1 MSKQPTPPKV
11 DLPRPGPF
19 ARVLNGV
26 EWLGNKLPDPAFLF
40 LIGVF
45 LVLGASHLA
54 APKLPAGFEVRWAVD
69 KANGG
74 VDERV
79 GGIGRVTKTD
89 EGEVFEPASIV
100 VEDSDPANLRAS
112 LVIDATGEVIAGQ
125 NGQPLNVAEHGW
137 AVFEKVP
144 VDTDGDAETPPEL
157 VANGK
162 VMFARSL
169 LTSEGWY
176 WLLSS
181 MESNFLGFAPLGVV
195 LLGMLGIGPMERV
208 GLISALLRAAL
219 SRVPGL
225 LLTPAMIFLGIM
237 SSLGSDAGYVVLPP
251 LAALAYLAVGRSP
264 LAGIA
269 AVFAGVAAGFNAN
282 LLITSL
288 EPLMSS
294 LSQGAAQSIDADR
307 SVAATASWY
316 FMAASTV
323 VLTFVG
329 WATTAMFVE
338 KRLAGK
344 SPEDGGAPRR
354 AVERSEDK
362 KRTTLGDQLVKIAV
376 FNLIITGI
384 LGLVGAVLLLRTLGI
399 SGNAPSAIPDYLV
412 WPLFAFFATFGVG
425 FIIAGFG
432 SSELEENEVKGL
444 QWSTMVFACGLAL
457 STFLVFWNGST
468 LHGTDGPFPRWVAVI
483 VPLMFILTILPAT
496 AYGVVVGNIK
506 STKDAAQ
513 TMVESMAGMAPIIV
527 LAFFAGQ
534 FVAAFDESGLGRMLA
549 FSGGEWLFNQQ
560 FGASTLLVAFILVTM
575 VFNMFVGS
583 MSAKYALFAPIFV
596 PMFMLIGIRPE
607 MTQVAYRIGDSTTN
621 IITPLNPY
629 LVIVLMYVQKYA
641 PKAGIGTLI
650 AMMLPYTIAFTL
662 IWMIMIVVWN
672 ASGAPLGVGDPV
684 EVFSEAYNAAAAS
697 GTTP

>member
-1 MSKQPTPPKV
+1 MSKESASNPSDPKPSNAPKV
-11 DLPRPGPF
+11 GILGK
-19 ARVLNGV
+19 ALNGV

-40 LIGVF
+40 LIGLVF
-45 LVLGASHLA
+45 VLLASHLA
-54 APKLPAGFEVRWAVD
+54 APSLPDGFEVRWSVD
-69 KANGG
+69 VANGG

-79 GGIGRVTKTD
+79 GVIGRVSETED
-89 EGEVFEPASIV
+89 GEVFEPASIV
-100 VEDSDPANLRAS
+100 VDNDDPANLSAR
-112 LVIDATGEVIAGQ
+112 LVIDATGETVLGDD
-125 NGQPLNVAEHGW
+125 GSPMNVAEHGW

-144 VDTDGDAETPPEL
+144 VDTDDDPETPPEL
-157 VANGK
+157 VSNGR

-169 LTSEGWY
+169 LTSEGIY
-176 WLLSS
+176 WLLAS
-181 MESNFLGFAPLGVV
+181 MEANFLGFAPLGVV

-219 SRVPGL
+219 SRVPGM

-288 EPLMSS
+288 EPLMSN
-294 LSQGAAQSIDADR
+294 LSQGAAQTIDADR
-307 SVAATASWY
+307 AVAATAAWY
-316 FMAASTV
+316 FMAASTI

-329 WATTAMFVE
+329 WATTAVFVE
-338 KRLAGK
+338 KRLAAK
-344 SPEDGGAPRR
+344 SPEDGGPDPEHA
-354 AVERSEDK
+354 S
-362 KRTTLGDQLVKIAV
+362 TLGGHGKLNPDEFKG
-376 FNLIITGI
+376 LIWAG
-384 LGLVGAVLLLRTLGI
+384 V
-399 SGNAPSAIPDYLV
+399 
-412 WPLFAFFATFGVG
+412 TFGIGLG
-425 FIIAGFG
+425 FTA
-432 SSELEENEVKGL
+432 
-444 QWSTMVFACGLAL
+444 M
-457 STFLVFWNGST
+457 LVFWKGSP
-468 LHGTDGPFPRWVAVI
+468 LYGTDGPFPRWVAVI
-483 VPLMFILTILPAT
+483 VPLMFVLTILPACV
-496 AYGVVVGNIK
+496 YGAVVGNIK
-506 STKDAAQ
+506 STKDAAK

-560 FGASTLLVAFILVTM
+560 FGAGSLLIAFILVTM
-575 VFNMFVGS
+575 VFNLFVGS

-607 MTQVAYRIGDSTTN
+607 MTQTAYRIGDSTTN

-629 LVIVLMYVQKYA
+629 MVIILMYVQKYA

-662 IWMIMIVVWN
+662 VWMVMIVLWN
-672 ASGAPLGVGDPV
+672 ASGIPLGVGDPV
-684 EVFSEAYNAAAAS
+684 DVFSEGYGVVA
-697 GTTP
+697 P

>member
-1 MSKQPTPPKV
+1 MSNENASNPSDAPKV
-11 DLPRPGPF
+11 GILGKL
-19 ARVLNGV
+19 LNGV

-40 LIGVF
+40 LIG
-45 LVLGASHLA
+45 LVLVLLASHLA
-54 APKLPAGFEVRWAVD
+54 APALPDGFEVRWKVD
-69 KANGG
+69 VANGG

-79 GGIGRVTKTD
+79 GVIGRVSETD
-89 EGEVFEPASIV
+89 DGEVFEPASIV
-100 VEDSDPANLRAS
+100 VDNADPENLNAR
-112 LVIDATGEVIAGQ
+112 LVIDATGETVLGA
-125 NGQPLNVAEHGW
+125 NGAPINVAKHGW

-144 VDTDGDAETPPEL
+144 VDTDGDPETPPEL
-157 VANGK
+157 VSNGR

-169 LTSEGWY
+169 MTSEGIY
-176 WLLSS
+176 WLLAS
-181 MESNFLGFAPLGVV
+181 MEANFLGFAPLGVV

-219 SRVPGL
+219 SRVPGMM
-225 LLTPAMIFLGIM
+225 LTPAMIFLGIM

-288 EPLMSS
+288 EPLMSN

-307 SVAATASWY
+307 AVAATATWY
-316 FMAASTV
+316 FMAASTLI
-323 VLTFVG
+323 LTFVG
-329 WATTAMFVE
+329 WAVTAIFVE
-338 KRLAGK
+338 KRLGAK
-344 SPEDGGAPRR
+344 SPEDGGPDPAH
-354 AVERSEDK
+354 AS
-362 KRTTLGDQLVKIAV
+362 TLDGH
-376 FNLIITGI
+376 G
-384 LGLVGAVLLLRTLGI
+384 TLK
-399 SGNAPSAIPDYLV
+399 P
-412 WPLFAFFATFGVG
+412 
-425 FIIAGFG
+425 
-432 SSELEENEVKGL
+432 EEFKGL
-444 QWSTMVFACGLAL
+444 LWAGVVFGIGLAFTAL
-457 STFLVFWNGST
+457 LVFWKGSP
-468 LHGTDGPFPRWVAVI
+468 LYGSDGPFPRWVAVI
-483 VPLMFILTILPAT
+483 VPLMFILTILPACV
-496 AYGVVVGNIK
+496 YGAVVGNIK

-560 FGASTLLVAFILVTM
+560 FGAGALLIAFILVTM
-575 VFNMFVGS
+575 VFNLFVGS

-607 MTQVAYRIGDSTTN
+607 MTQTAYRIGDSTTN

-629 LVIVLMYVQKYA
+629 MVIILMYVQKYA

-662 IWMIMIVVWN
+662 VWMIMIVVWN
-672 ASGAPLGVGDPV
+672 ASGVPLGVGDPID
-684 EVFSEAYNAAAAS
+684 VFSEGYGVVA
-697 GTTP
+697 P

>member
-1 MSKQPTPPKV
+1 MSNENASNPSDAPKV
-11 DLPRPGPF
+11 GILGK
-19 ARVLNGV
+19 VLNGV

-40 LIGVF
+40 LIG
-45 LVLGASHLA
+45 LVLVLLASHLA
-54 APKLPAGFEVRWAVD
+54 APALPDGFEVRWKVD
-69 KANGG
+69 VANGG

-79 GGIGRVTKTD
+79 GIIGRVSETD
-89 EGEVFEPASIV
+89 AGEVFEPASIV
-100 VEDSDPANLRAS
+100 VDNADPENLNAR
-112 LVIDATGEVIAGQ
+112 LVIDATGETVLGSDGTPI
-125 NGQPLNVAEHGW
+125 NVAEHGW

-144 VDTDGDAETPPEL
+144 MDTDGDPETPPVL
-157 VANGK
+157 VSNGR

-169 LTSEGWY
+169 MTSEGIY
-176 WLLSS
+176 WLLAS
-181 MESNFLGFAPLGVV
+181 MEANFLGFAPLGVV
-195 LLGMLGIGPMERV
+195 LLGLLGIGPMERV

-219 SRVPGL
+219 SRVPGMM
-225 LLTPAMIFLGIM
+225 LTPAMIFLGIM

-288 EPLMSS
+288 EPLMSN

-307 SVAATASWY
+307 AVAATATWY
-316 FMAASTV
+316 FMAISTV

-329 WATTAMFVE
+329 WAVTAIFVE
-338 KRLAGK
+338 KRLSAK
-344 SPEDGGAPRR
+344 SVEDGGPDLAH
-354 AVERSEDK
+354 AS
-362 KRTTLGDQLVKIAV
+362 TLDGH
-376 FNLIITGI
+376 G
-384 LGLVGAVLLLRTLGI
+384 TLK
-399 SGNAPSAIPDYLV
+399 P
-412 WPLFAFFATFGVG
+412 
-425 FIIAGFG
+425 
-432 SSELEENEVKGL
+432 EEVKGL
-444 QWSTMVFACGLAL
+444 LWAGVVFGIGLAFTAL
-457 STFLVFWNGST
+457 LVFWRGSP

-483 VPLMFILTILPAT
+483 VPLMFILTILPACV
-496 AYGVVVGNIK
+496 YGAVVGNIK

-560 FGASTLLVAFILVTM
+560 FGAGALLIAFILVTM
-575 VFNMFVGS
+575 VFNLFVGS

-607 MTQVAYRIGDSTTN
+607 MTQTAYRIGDSTTN

-629 LVIVLMYVQKYA
+629 MVIILMYVQKYA

-662 IWMIMIVVWN
+662 VWMLMIIVWN

-684 EVFSEAYNAAAAS
+684 QVFSEGYGVVA
-697 GTTP
+697 P

>member
-1 MSKQPTPPKV
+1 MSNESAPNTSDTPKAGI
-11 DLPRPGPF
+11 LGS
-19 ARVLNGV
+19 VLNRI

-40 LIGVF
+40 LIG
-45 LVLGASHLA
+45 LVLVLFASHLA
-54 APKLPAGFEVRWAVD
+54 APSLPDGFEVRWSVD
-69 KANGG
+69 VANGG

-79 GGIGRVTKTD
+79 GVIGRVSETE

-100 VEDSDPANLRAS
+100 VDNADPVNLNAR
-112 LVIDATGEVIAGQ
+112 LVIDATGETVLGSD
-125 NGQPLNVAEHGW
+125 GTPMNVAEHGW

-144 VDTDGDAETPPEL
+144 VDTDDDPETPPEL
-157 VANGK
+157 VSNGR

-169 LTSEGWY
+169 LTSEGIY
-176 WLLSS
+176 WLLAS
-181 MESNFLGFAPLGVV
+181 MEANFLGFAPLGVV

-219 SRVPGL
+219 SRVPGM

-288 EPLMSS
+288 EPLMSN

-307 SVAATASWY
+307 AVAATATWY
-316 FMAASTV
+316 FMAVSTIL
-323 VLTFVG
+323 LTFVG

-338 KRLAGK
+338 KRLAAK
-344 SPEDGGAPRR
+344 SPEDGGPDPAH
-354 AVERSEDK
+354 AS
-362 KRTTLGDQLVKIAV
+362 TLDGHGKLEPKESK
-376 FNLIITGI
+376 
-384 LGLVGAVLLLRTLGI
+384 GLLWAGV
-399 SGNAPSAIPDYLV
+399 
-412 WPLFAFFATFGVG
+412 TFG
-425 FIIAGFG
+425 I
-432 SSELEENEVKGL
+432 
-444 QWSTMVFACGLAL
+444 GLAFTAL
-457 STFLVFWNGST
+457 LVFWKGSP
-468 LHGTDGPFPRWVAVI
+468 LYGSDGPFPRWVAVI
-483 VPLMFILTILPAT
+483 VPLMFVLTILPACV
-496 AYGVVVGNIK
+496 YGAVVGNIK
-506 STKDAAQ
+506 STKDAAR

-560 FGASTLLVAFILVTM
+560 FGAGGLLIAFILVTM
-575 VFNMFVGS
+575 VFNLFVGS

-607 MTQVAYRIGDSTTN
+607 MTQTAYRIGDSTTN

-662 IWMIMIVVWN
+662 LWN
-672 ASGAPLGVGDPV
+672 ASGMPLGVGDPV
-684 EVFSEAYNAAAAS
+684 EVFSEGY
-697 GTTP
+697 GTVAP

>member
-1 MSKQPTPPKV
+1 MSKESASNPSDPNPSNAPKV
-11 DLPRPGPF
+11 GILGK
-19 ARVLNGV
+19 ALNGV

-40 LIGVF
+40 LIGLVF
-45 LVLGASHLA
+45 VLLASHLA
-54 APKLPAGFEVRWAVD
+54 APSLPDGFEVRWSVD
-69 KANGG
+69 VANGG

-79 GGIGRVTKTD
+79 GVIGRVSETED
-89 EGEVFEPASIV
+89 GEVFEPASIV
-100 VEDSDPANLRAS
+100 VDNDDPANLSAR
-112 LVIDATGEVIAGQ
+112 LVIDATGETVLGDD
-125 NGQPLNVAEHGW
+125 GSPMNVAEHGW

-144 VDTDGDAETPPEL
+144 VDTDDDPETPPEL
-157 VANGK
+157 VSNGR

-169 LTSEGWY
+169 LTSEGIY
-176 WLLSS
+176 WLLAS
-181 MESNFLGFAPLGVV
+181 MEANFLGFAPLGVV

-219 SRVPGL
+219 SRVPGM

-288 EPLMSS
+288 EPLMSN
-294 LSQGAAQSIDADR
+294 LSQGAAQTIDADR
-307 SVAATASWY
+307 AVAATAAWY
-316 FMAASTV
+316 FMAASTI

-329 WATTAMFVE
+329 WATTAVFVE
-338 KRLAGK
+338 KRLAAK
-344 SPEDGGAPRR
+344 SPEDGGPDPEHA
-354 AVERSEDK
+354 S
-362 KRTTLGDQLVKIAV
+362 TLGGHGKLNPDEFKG
-376 FNLIITGI
+376 LIWAG
-384 LGLVGAVLLLRTLGI
+384 V
-399 SGNAPSAIPDYLV
+399 
-412 WPLFAFFATFGVG
+412 TFG
-425 FIIAGFG
+425 I
-432 SSELEENEVKGL
+432 
-444 QWSTMVFACGLAL
+444 GLAF
-457 STFLVFWNGST
+457 TAMLVFWKGSP
-468 LHGTDGPFPRWVAVI
+468 LYGTDGPFPRWVAVI
-483 VPLMFILTILPAT
+483 VPLMFVLTILPACV
-496 AYGVVVGNIK
+496 YGAVVGNIK
-506 STKDAAQ
+506 STKDAAK

-560 FGASTLLVAFILVTM
+560 FGAGSLLIAFILVTM
-575 VFNMFVGS
+575 VFNLFVGS

-607 MTQVAYRIGDSTTN
+607 MTQTAYRIGDSTTN

-629 LVIVLMYVQKYA
+629 MVIILMYVQKYA

-662 IWMIMIVVWN
+662 VWMVMIVLWN
-672 ASGAPLGVGDPV
+672 ASGIPLGVGDPV
-684 EVFSEAYNAAAAS
+684 DVFSEGYGVVA
-697 GTTP
+697 P